1 MTSDDAGQGLTERA
15 LVKIRRLGLVADRK
29 AAGHTQESLAAALD
43 VDVKTVRQW
52 ENGTYKPSTPFLQQ
66 RLAGELRITRRQLAL
81 RLDPPTDSTDGSFA
95 DREVGAE
102 PTDGDVRSAPVRPDS
117 SPELSS
123 AGQNVINWRGD
134 SSRPGNPAPS
144 VVHSDIPQL
153 RRVLDTRD
161 LPEDGP
167 VRPLSELTVAVQTV
181 VARRLQSDYAVLA
194 ADVNELLPELH
205 RAILS
210 APPSLKPHYAGLLA
224 RTYRAAD
231 AVADKFGYYDLSA
244 RIIDLMRTAA
254 TQSGDELLV
263 GSAAYVRGEIY
274 FATHDLDA
282 GSRMLTAA
290 ANKIHVS
297 ASETA
302 AATYGTLHMRA
313 AVMAARAG
321 SALRARDHIEE
332 AKQAARQ
339 VNEGVHLGTVFGVPS
354 VRIHQLS
361 LAVELGDVGGAL
373 RLASSWA
380 PPITMPAERRSHFYI
395 DLGRA
400 FHLADQPERVLSA
413 FREAGRIAPEHVR
426 EHSQVIDV
434 VDHLELTTRGQ
445 LRDAFAD
452 FAASLVKPQSR
463 SGFGQ

>member
-1 MTSDDAGQGLTERA
+1 M
-15 LVKIRRLGLVADRK
+15 
-29 AAGHTQESLAAALD
+29 GHTQESLAAALGL
-43 VDVKTVRQW
+43 DVKTVRQW
-52 ENGTYKPSTPFLQQ
+52 ENGTYRPSTHFLEQ
-66 RLAGELRITRRQLAL
+66 RLAEELRITRRQLAL
-81 RLDPPTDSTDGSFA
+81 RLDPPAENTPAPFA
-95 DREVGAE
+95 DHEVDSEPTGCDVPSVSDRSRPVPELCSAGRNVIDWREV
-102 PTDGDVRSAPVRPDS
+102 
-117 SPELSS
+117 
-123 AGQNVINWRGD
+123 
-134 SSRPGNPAPS
+134 SSRPGSPAPS

-167 VRPLSELTVAVQTV
+167 VRSLSELMVAVDTV

-205 RAILS
+205 RAVLS
-210 APPSLKPHYAGLLA
+210 APSALEPQYAGLLA

-231 AVADKFGYYDLSA
+231 AIADKFGYYDLSA
-244 RIIDLMRTAA
+244 RIIDLMRTSA

-274 FATHDLDA
+274 FASHDLEA
-282 GSRMLTAA
+282 GCRMLTAA
-290 ANKIHVS
+290 ADKIRVS

-332 AKQAARQ
+332 ARQAARQ
-339 VNEGVHLGTVFGVPS
+339 VNEGVHLGTVFGLPS
-354 VRIHQLS
+354 ARIHQLS
-361 LAVELGDVGGAL
+361 LDVELGDVGGAL
-373 RLASSWA
+373 RLATGWA

-413 FREAGRIAPEHVR
+413 FWEAKRIAPEHVR

-445 LRDAFAD
+445 LRDAFAG
-452 FAASLVKPQSR
+452 FAAGLVKPQGR
-463 SGFGQ
+463 SAFGP

>member
-1 MTSDDAGQGLTERA
+1 M
-15 LVKIRRLGLVADRK
+15 KIPRRGLVTDRK
-29 AAGHTQESLAAALD
+29 QAGHTQESLAAALG
-43 VDVKTVRQW
+43 VDVKTVRNW
-52 ENGTYKPSTPFLQQ
+52 ENGTYKPRTLDLQW
-66 RLAGELRITRRQLAL
+66 RLAEELRVTRRQLAL
-81 RLDPPTDSTDGSFA
+81 RLDPPAENTHAPFA
-95 DREVGAE
+95 DHEVDAE
-102 PTDGDVRSAPVRPDS
+102 PAGSDLPFALDRPDHA
-117 SPELSS
+117 PELSN
-123 AGQNVINWRGD
+123 AGKNVIDWRED
-134 SSRPGNPAPS
+134 SSRPGSPAPS

-153 RRVLDTRD
+153 RRVLDSRD

-167 VRPLSELTVAVQTV
+167 IRSLSELTVAVETV

-210 APPSLKPHYAGLLA
+210 APSALEPHYAGLLA

-231 AVADKFGYYDLSA
+231 AIADKFGYYDLSA

-254 TQSGDELLV
+254 RQSGDELLV
-263 GSAAYVRGEIY
+263 GSAEYVRGEIY
-274 FATHDLDA
+274 FASQDLNA
-282 GSRMLTAA
+282 GSRVLAA
-290 ANKIHVS
+290 AADKIRVS

-339 VNEGVHLGTVFGVPS
+339 VNEGVHLGTVFGPPS

-361 LAVELGDVGGAL
+361 LDVELGDVGGAL
-373 RLASSWA
+373 RLAIGWA

-413 FREAGRIAPEHVR
+413 FREAKRIAPEHVR

-445 LRDAFAD
+445 LRDAFAG
-452 FAASLVKPQSR
+452 FAAGLVKPQGR
-463 SGFGQ
+463 SAFGQ